1 MTNVK
6 PTLFPRRTRG
16 KRPLAEQIARAR
28 AHVILDRAQAGH
40 DIPGEDIAWALRTT
54 GDLAGDRQPQ
64 DSRPRAHFGGEA

>member
-54 GDLAGDRQPQ
+54 GDLVGYIPAT
-64 DSRPRAHFGGEA
+64 SRPRAHFGGEA